1 MAGVGTIDPIS
12 SFLILP
18 RPNDGKVSVERTR
31 LDGLTDH
38 AIVRASHP
46 GLLRHPAAI
55 EQTIAFLRNGRFAPA
70 SA

>member
-1 MAGVGTIDPIS
+1 M
-12 SFLILP
+12 
-18 RPNDGKVSVERTR
+18 
-31 LDGLTDH
+31 TDH
-38 AIVRASHP
+38 TIVRASHP